1 MLKTRLCELYGIEY
15 PIILAPMGS
24 TTSAEFAAAASN
36 AGGLGSIGTLS
47 RATDAILRDLEM
59 IRSLTDRPFAVNHVP
74 QSLDE
79 VAFAATLKVRPPVM
93 SFALGDPGDLVD
105 RAHDAGAKAML
116 QVTTVAQAV
125 QGAERGVD
133 VIIAQGGEAGGFGG
147 VISAMAL
154 VPQVVDAVAPV
165 PVVAAGGIFDGRGL
179 AAALVLGAVGVN
191 MGTRFLASTEAP
203 INDAWRNL
211 ILGARSE
218 DTVKADALNAL
229 SPNPGEAGFGTVLRS
244 IRTPFLERWNDR
256 LDELRERRDEI
267 GREVDALHESGR
279 GHEVLATAG
288 QGVGGIRDVR
298 PVAEIIHG
306 MVAEAE
312 EILRTAGRLSG

>member
-1 MLKTRLCELYGIEY
+1 
-15 PIILAPMGS
+15 
-24 TTSAEFAAAASN
+24 
-36 AGGLGSIGTLS
+36 
-47 RATDAILRDLEM
+47 
-59 IRSLTDRPFAVNHVP
+59 
-74 QSLDE
+74 
-79 VAFAATLKVRPPVM
+79 
-93 SFALGDPGDLVD
+93 
-105 RAHDAGAKAML
+105 
-116 QVTTVAQAV
+116 
-125 QGAERGVD
+125 
-133 VIIAQGGEAGGFGG
+133 
-147 VISAMAL
+147 L